1 MPKYYPIFLKLTG
14 RRCVVFGGGP
24 VAEGKLSKLIES
36 GASVTVVSPRVTAI
50 IEDLAQTGTLQW
62 IPRVYSN
69 GDLEGAHLAI
79 AATDDR
85 QVNQQIAKEAEHLGV
100 ILNVV
105 DDPDLCGFIA
115 PSVVERG
122 PVTLAIST
130 GGASPALARRLREAL
145 TDTPALEWADLAP
158 VLSRARKEVRHRGAT
173 VDAQRWRCSL
183 TPALLQMTQAG
194 RQEEAFETLLSGLL
208 GQDNSLLC
216 PDRAQ
221 CQPQQCSAAA
231 EYAAQGAA
239 AKPG

>member
-36 GASVTVVSPRVTAI
+36 GASVTVVSPRVTTI
-50 IEDLAQTGTLQW
+50 IEDLARTGTVQW
-62 IPRVYSN
+62 VPRVYSN

-85 QVNQQIAKEAEHLGV
+85 QVNQQIAKEAELRGV

-158 VLSRARKEVRHRGAT
+158 VLSRARKEVKHRGAT

-183 TPALLQMTQAG
+183 TPALLNMTQEG
-194 RQEEAFETLLSGLL
+194 REEEAFETLLSGLL
-208 GQDNSLLC
+208 GQTDSLLC
-216 PDRAQ
+216 PDREL
-221 CQPQQCSAAA
+221 CQPERCSTAA
-231 EYAAQGAA
+231 E
-239 AKPG
+239 PG